1 MALTFGTLSGS
12 YLWPVEIPIAIDG
25 GEFDTLSF
33 KARYRRFSQKETEAI
48 LRQSTEGA
56 RSVMTG
62 EVPKDDDSDVGIAR
76 RIMIEWQDMPGDSG
90 TVPFS
95 IEAFEQL
102 LSIQGAAR
110 AINLAWIDSIN
121 GKKAKN

>member
-1 MALTFGTLSGS
+1 
-12 YLWPVEIPIAIDG
+12 
-25 GEFDTLSF
+25 
-33 KARYRRFSQKETEAI
+33 
-48 LRQSTEGA
+48 
-56 RSVMTG
+56 MTG
-62 EVPKDDDSDVGIAR
+62 EAPKDDDSDVGIAR
-76 RIMIEWQDMPGDSG
+76 RIIIEWQDMPGDSG

-95 IEAFEQL
+95 VEAFEQL